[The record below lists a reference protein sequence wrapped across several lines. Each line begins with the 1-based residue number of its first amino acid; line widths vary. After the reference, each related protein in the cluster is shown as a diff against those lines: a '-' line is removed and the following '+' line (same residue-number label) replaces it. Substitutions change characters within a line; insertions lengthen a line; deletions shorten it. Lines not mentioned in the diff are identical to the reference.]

1 MATHVFKVYS
11 CRNYSYPGGPQD
23 VDVAYMSQAMPGQPY
38 NFVRDAPVANEDM
51 YVWASG
57 QYAGQ
62 YLFWTTHY
70 MIHRTYLHFTMPY
83 YLSGSSV
90 VSASL
95 HLKLYHVP
103 VDGDFDLVVQRGIEV
118 DGNNTPI
125 VHHFPHDL
133 ADYNRTLVDW
143 NGGSVNTSEGVEG
156 NFIEIPLNATGISWL
171 NLTKDV
177 VSKLCIRSSDDIN
190 GIPTAGF
197 DHVCA
202 WNSGNTFTLGDKP
215 YLLIE
220 VTLEDG
226 AVTTDDATNVGLT
239 QARWNGEITDSG
251 YWYDQYGFEYKK
263 GLTGTVYSIRVG
275 WTGSGPKVFYYD
287 KSGLDPATTYYYRA
301 WKLSD
306 VGKIYGEWVSFFTG
320 AEIVNIRATY
330 DSPSARVRLYGE
342 ILDLLGLSIVER
354 GFEYKIQD
362 AEPSFEDSGTEV
374 KELNEGGFAT
384 GEYYLKNKELYF
396 LQYEEDNIIWWFRAY
411 CKDDGDNKHTALT
424 WMKNMP
430 TVTTQAMNNINYNK
444 ADGNGT
450 IVSQGAS
457 ELTVRGFTVLHEFY
471 GRLPNSWRFEIGGFE
486 GEPEQVV
493 VHDAFG
499 VTVIDIHW
507 EGDLIKTVS
516 QWYALEIGAFS
527 ITIGK
532 MLFGW
537 PIMQDCLVEGKD
549 YKCKAFAENEFGRA
563 YGEEVD
569 FSTWARTY
577 FSEDPPTVGEISIVK
592 NEIIENL
599 PVGVT
604 ASRRGFRYGTTEAAD
619 EFDVHENGSFTN
631 GPYSMMLVDLLPD
644 TTYYVYAYIVV
655 EGIIYEGN
663 METITTDPEGMEDE
677 DEYPTPHFSPHG
689 QDYRE
694 METKVFA
701 EVLAS
706 QGIIDFS
713 GGKKTLSLVN
723 HLIQANPNA
732 KIIADNYL
740 DRFKLAKTRM
750 TVTFPTPL
758 PFERED
764 TVDFSYGAL
773 LFKDDDEGIAH
784 FKEDGEGTSVL
795 MDQISMIIKKIN
807 SVGLTKTPE
816 SIEYVAVLDL
826 EHE

>member
-11 CRNYSYPGGPQD
+11 CRNYSYPGGPHD
-23 VDVAYMSQAMPGQPY
+23 VDVAYMSQHMPSQPY
-38 NFVRDAPVANEDM
+38 AFVRDAAVANEDM

-83 YLSGSSV
+83 YLTGAPV

-103 VDGDFDLVVQRGIEV
+103 VNGDFDLVVQRGIAV
-118 DGNNTPI
+118 NGNNTPI
-125 VHHFPHDL
+125 VHHFPYDL

-156 NFIEIPLNATGISWL
+156 SFLEIPLNATGISWL

-177 VSKLCIRSSDDIN
+177 VSKLCIRSSDDID
-190 GIPTAGF
+190 GIPTPGF

-202 WNSGNTFTLGDKP
+202 WNSGNTFTLGNKP

-220 VTLEDG
+220 ITLNSG
-226 AVTTDDATNVGLT
+226 AVTTDEATNVGLT
-239 QARWNGEITDSG
+239 QARWNGEITDPG

-263 GLTGTVYSIRVG
+263 GLAGEVFSYRVG
-275 WTGSGPKVFYYD
+275 WTGTSPKVFYYD
-287 KSGLDPATTYYYRA
+287 KGSLDPATTYYYRA

-306 VGKIYGEWVSFFTG
+306 VGKIYGEWVEFFTG
-320 AEIVNIRATY
+320 AEIINVRATY
-330 DSPSARVRLYGE
+330 DNVHARVRLYGE
-342 ILDLLGLSIVER
+342 LVDDLGLVIVER
-354 GFEYKIQD
+354 GFEYLIQD
-362 AEPSFEDSGTEV
+362 AEPEFGDSGTEV
-374 KELNEGGFAT
+374 KETSAGFIAEEFDLGDKT
-384 GEYYLKNKELYF
+384 LYDQ
-396 LQYEEDNIIWWFRAY
+396 QYIADNIVWWFRAY
-411 CKDDGDNKHTALT
+411 CKDDGANKHSALT
-424 WMKNMP
+424 WMKNLP
-430 TVTTQAMNNINYNK
+430 TVTTEAMSSITYNK

-450 IVSQGAS
+450 VVSKGAS
-457 ELTVRGFTVLHEFY
+457 DLTER
-471 GRLPNSWRFEIGGFE
+471 RFEVKHAYSGNFRDSWKFQVAGFVGELESKSNKNEIGFITSFYW
-486 GEPEQVV
+486 
-493 VHDAFG
+493 A
-499 VTVIDIHW
+499 
-507 EGDLIKTVS
+507 GDLIKTKLMPT
-516 QWYALEIGAFS
+516 AGAPGAFT
-527 ITIGK
+527 ITIGE

-537 PIMQDCLVEGKD
+537 PLIADCLIEGKA
-549 YKCKAFAENEFGRA
+549 YKCRAFASNEFGTVW
-563 YGEEVD
+563 GDEVD
-569 FSTWARTY
+569 FSTLART
-577 FSEDPPTVGEISIVK
+577 FLSEDTPTTGEVSIIK

-599 PVGVT
+599 PIGIT
-604 ASRRGFRYGTTEAAD
+604 ASRRGFRYGFSESAD

-644 TTYYVYAYIVV
+644 TTYYIVGYIVV

-663 METITTDPEGMEDE
+663 LETITTDAEGTEDE

-694 METKVFA
+694 MSTKVFA
-701 EVLAS
+701 EVLAD
-706 QGIIDFS
+706 QTLIDFS
-713 GGKKTLSLVN
+713 GGKKTLPIVN
-723 HLIQANPNA
+723 HLIQTNPEAKTIAN
-732 KIIADNYL
+732 NYL
-740 DRFKLAKTRM
+740 ARFQLAKTRM
-750 TVTFPTPL
+750 TVSFPTPL

-773 LFKDDDEGIAH
+773 LFKEDDKGVAH
-784 FKEDGEGTSVL
+784 FKEHGEGVSVL

-816 SIEYVAVLDL
+816 TIEYVAVLDL